1 MVLDLLTAVVIGIV
15 VLIAIVV
22 IIKFGGVL
30 LRILINAIF
39 GWILLFI
46 VNLIPSVHI
55 PINIITVLI
64 AGFGGVFGVIF
75 LLILQLLGFF

>member
-1 MVLDLLTAVVIGIV
+1 MALDLLTTAVIAII
-15 VLIAIVV
+15 VLIAIIV

-30 LRILINAIF
+30 LRILINAIL
-39 GWILLFI
+39 GWILLVI

-75 LLILQLLGFF
+75 LLILQLLGVF

>member
-1 MVLDLLTAVVIGIV
+1 MALDLLTTAVIAII
-15 VLIAIVV
+15 VLIAIIV

-30 LRILINAIF
+30 LRILINAIL
-39 GWILLFI
+39 GWILLVI

>member
-1 MVLDLLTAVVIGIV
+1 MALDLLTAAVIAII
-15 VLIAIVV
+15 VLIAIIV

-30 LRILINAIF
+30 LRILINAIL
-39 GWILLFI
+39 GWILLVI